1 MPEITRPGVTSRQS
15 IAPDTTAPTA
25 PTITAPGAPVA
36 TTPISASSHRRE
48 QAMRKSLA
56 ETEERFGGSRYLSRD
71 RKSKIRPTA
80 APATPVS
87 DAYIITMRS
96 KDAAPKRREVLEDLV
111 IREEQRKRDD
121 WLRAEEIKAA
131 VLPYQLQAEIQ
142 YAAQVEYINKVSQE
156 HAKAVQERQAR
167 DAEAAKYGYSS
178 YEALQQ
184 AIREEKA
191 IKRANELGL
200 ALTEAQ
206 IIAQTVAREGY
217 SGAAIQYGRDPG
229 ELIAEQE
236 AKARAA
242 QQSLQENFGV
252 EMDPRHGDYLR
263 DLSKFAAEQRETSA
277 SIQQTARSS
286 GAGTGI
292 VDPDTGLR
300 ILGSGM
306 SLKTSDYPSPPKGLN
321 QSVARLTK
329 NADGTGWNV
338 EAGIVAPSPVP
349 NTDDRSELER
359 TLQTHPFLLSPV
371 GRLVSDIWDDR
382 KEIAQAEVDAEEA
395 YKRYGERRK
404 AVEDAGLL
412 VGDEF
417 LISDPRS
424 QIQFDELRISA
435 EAATARAKE
444 AEDLQKKELFGVPY
458 QFSEWETGL
467 AKTLNLPKM
476 TREQAYG
483 LTWLQDPIISQ
494 IPVIAEFRA
503 GVLSG
508 AYSGIRDRPLTG
520 LASFGIGLVGG
531 AVVKGA
537 TMLPKAGKIVPPA
550 LKLAEAAW
558 VGSIGARTALSP
570 DLFSAGETF
579 GGIMTTEALPVAAG
593 AAVVPRM
600 RSVLPSAR
608 EMRIWAP
615 DDALPGGV
623 RMEAGW
629 RPSEAMI
636 EEGLPQVRA
645 MRRGEDPIASMKT
658 ISSRYPSKSGQ
669 LVEVMPDVYIGREYL
684 GQYEATLRYG
694 TPSQKPIP
702 PELLRPEDLVG
713 IPRSLRAEVVIREPV
728 FTERG
733 LAGGWR
739 PSEAMIEE
747 GLPQLRAQRRGEDPI
762 ASLKTLSSRHPSK
775 SGRIVEIMPGRYIGR
790 EYLGQYEA
798 TLKYGTPSQKPI
810 PPELLSTE
818 DLVDVPRDILG
829 GARQS
834 ADTAPGLPVQRYYAG
849 IPIRL
854 PRPLRTPS
862 RPHTTPS
869 GRPLRV
875 RPAESGIRP
884 DFSIART
891 SVLGLGVVPAI
902 TLGSDTRQVPIVSTS
917 ILSQLASDEAL
928 RQQMDEVQALRS
940 DVAEVSKLDDD
951 LAIMAAQRVDLR
963 LDQVQTGV
971 QIPRIT
977 RTPSPRIRPPRVRR
991 APSLRPRP
999 PRIPPVWSDEDQR
1012 RASFG
1017 DEFYLHAADLP
1028 TPHARLEET
1037 YTDLR
1042 DPKIRPAK
1050 IIRNLQRVT
1059 IGSPPRTPRRART
1072 VQTATVRKT
1081 PHRVPWDIPAVQP
1094 LDAVGVP
1101 DLVFDQKKKKSRRRR

>member
-1 MPEITRPGVTSRQS
+1 MPEITRPGGAPRQS
-15 IAPDTTAPTA
+15 IAPATTAPTA
-25 PTITAPGAPVA
+25 PTITAPGAPTA
-36 TTPISASSHRRE
+36 TTPVSASSHRRE
-48 QAMRKSLA
+48 QAMRKSFA
-56 ETEERFGGSRYLSRD
+56 ETKERFGRSKYLSRD

-80 APATPVS
+80 APATPIS
-87 DAYIITMRS
+87 DAYIITMRP
-96 KDAAPKRREVLEDLV
+96 KDAAPKRREMLDDLV
-111 IREEQRKRDD
+111 VREEQRKRED
-121 WLRAEEIKAA
+121 WLRAEEVRAA
-131 VLPYQLQAEIQ
+131 VLPHQLQAEIQ
-142 YAAQVEYINKVSQE
+142 YAAQVEYYNKVSQE

-178 YEALQQ
+178 YEALLQ

-242 QQSLQENFGV
+242 QRSLRENFGV
-252 EMDPRHGDYLR
+252 EMDPSHGDYLR
-263 DLSKFAAEQRETSA
+263 DLSKFAAEQRQTSA
-277 SIQQTARSS
+277 SIQQTAQSS
-286 GAGTGI
+286 GI
-292 VDPDTGLR
+292 VDQDTGLR
-300 ILGSGM
+300 IVSAGPP
-306 SLKTSDYPSPPKGLN
+306 LKTSDYPSPPKGLN

-349 NTDDRSELER
+349 NADDRSELER
-359 TLQTHPFLLSPV
+359 TLQTHPFLLSPF
-371 GRLVSDIWDDR
+371 GRLVQDIWDDR

-395 YKRYGERRK
+395 YKRYEERRK
-404 AVEDAGLL
+404 AAEDAGLL

-444 AEDLQKKELFGVPY
+444 VEDLQKKELFGIPY
-458 QFSEWETGL
+458 KFNEWETGL
-467 AKTLNLPKM
+467 AKSLNLPALS
-476 TREQAYG
+476 REQAFG
-483 LTWLQDPIISQ
+483 LTRLQDPIISQ

-503 GVLSG
+503 GVLYG

-531 AVVKGA
+531 AAVKGA
-537 TMLPKAGKIVPPA
+537 TMLPKAGKIVLPS

-570 DLFSAGETF
+570 DFFSAGETF

-608 EMRIWAP
+608 QMRIWAP

-645 MRRGEDPIASMKT
+645 MRRGEDPVASLKT
-658 ISSRYPSKSGQ
+658 ISSRYPSKSGRI
-669 LVEVMPDVYIGREYL
+669 VEVMPDVYIGREYL

-702 PELLRPEDLVG
+702 PELLSAEDLVG
-713 IPRSLRAEVVIREPV
+713 IPRSLRAEVEIREPV

-762 ASLKTLSSRHPSK
+762 VSLKTLSSRHPSK
-775 SGRIVEIMPGRYIGR
+775 SGRIVEIMPEIYIGR

-798 TLKYGTPSQKPI
+798 TLKYGTPSVKPI
-810 PPELLSTE
+810 PPELLRPE
-818 DLVDVPRDILG
+818 DLVDVPKNLLG

-834 ADTAPGLPVQRYYAG
+834 ADPRHGAPVQKYYAG

-854 PRPLRTPS
+854 PRPFRTPS
-862 RPHTTPS
+862 RPHTSQS
-869 GRPLRV
+869 GRPLRI
-875 RPAESGIRP
+875 RPAKSGIRP
-884 DFSIART
+884 DFSIARA
-891 SVLGLGVVPAI
+891 SVLGLGVVPAV

-917 ILSQLASDEAL
+917 ILSQIASDEAL

-977 RTPSPRIRPPRVRR
+977 RTPSPRIRPPRIRR
-991 APSLRPRP
+991 PDPIRIRP
-999 PRIPPVWSDEDQR
+999 PRVPTGWPEDPR
-1012 RASFG
+1012 RPSFG
-1017 DEFYLHAADLP
+1017 GEFYLHAADLP
-1028 TPHARLEET
+1028 TPHARLEEA

-1050 IIRNLQRVT
+1050 VIRNLERIT

-1081 PHRVPWDIPAVQP
+1081 PHRVPWDIPAVRP
-1094 LDAVGVP
+1094 LDVLGIP
-1101 DLVFDQKKKKSRRRR
+1101 DLVLGPKRKKSRRRR

>member
-1 MPEITRPGVTSRQS
+1 
-15 IAPDTTAPTA
+15 
-25 PTITAPGAPVA
+25 
-36 TTPISASSHRRE
+36 
-48 QAMRKSLA
+48 MRKSFA
-56 ETEERFGGSRYLSRD
+56 ETEKRFGRSRHLSRD
-71 RKSKIRPTA
+71 QKNKIRPTA

-111 IREEQRKRDD
+111 IREEQRKREG
-121 WLRAEEIKAA
+121 WLRAEEVRAA

-142 YAAQVEYINKVSQE
+142 YAAQVEYINKISQE
-156 HAKAVQERQAR
+156 HTKAVQERQAR
-167 DAEAAKYGYSS
+167 DAEAARYGYSS
-178 YEALQQ
+178 HEALQA

-200 ALTEAQ
+200 SLTESQ
-206 IIAQTVAREGY
+206 QIAQTIAREGY
-217 SGAAIQYGRDPG
+217 QGAATHYGQDPQAM
-229 ELIAEQE
+229 IAEQT
-236 AKARAA
+236 ARAESA
-242 QQSLQENFGV
+242 QRSLRENFGV
-252 EMDPRHGDYLR
+252 EMDPSHGDYLR
-263 DLSKFAAEQRETSA
+263 DLSKFAAEQRQTSA

-300 ILGSGM
+300 ITGSGM
-306 SLKTSDYPSPPKGLN
+306 SLKTSDYPAPPTTQESFGLE
-321 QSVARLTK
+321 QSLR
-329 NADGTGWNV
+329 
-338 EAGIVAPSPVP
+338 
-349 NTDDRSELER
+349 
-359 TLQTHPFLLSPV
+359 THPILLSPV
-371 GRLVSDIWDDR
+371 GQFVQDILRDR
-382 KEIAQAEVDAEEA
+382 SEIERKQQAADSA
-395 YKRYGERRK
+395 YQEYETRRK
-404 AVEDAGLL
+404 AAEDAGLI
-412 VGDEF
+412 VGDDF
-417 LISDPRS
+417 LVTDKQS
-424 QIQFDELRISA
+424 QIQYNELRIAA
-435 EAATARAKE
+435 ETAQRMGKG
-444 AEDLQKKELFGVPY
+444 AEDLQKKELFGIPY
-458 QFSEWETGL
+458 KFSEWETGL

-531 AVVKGA
+531 AAVKGA
-537 TMLPKAGKIVPPA
+537 TMLPKAGKIVPPT

-608 EMRIWAP
+608 QMRIWAP

-733 LAGGWR
+733 LVAGWR

-747 GLPQLRAQRRGEDPI
+747 GLPQVRAMRRGEDPI

-1012 RASFG
+1012 RPSFG

-1028 TPHARLEET
+1028 TPHARLEEA

-1050 IIRNLQRVT
+1050 VIRNLQRVT
-1059 IGSPPRTPRRART
+1059 IGSPPRTPRRPRT

>member
-1 MPEITRPGVTSRQS
+1 MPEITRPGGTPGQS

-25 PTITAPGAPVA
+25 PTITAPGAPVV
-36 TTPISASSHRRE
+36 TSPVSSSSRRRE

-56 ETEERFGGSRYLSRD
+56 ETEERFGRSRYLSSA
-71 RKSKIRPTA
+71 RKREIQVRS
-80 APATPVS
+80 APRTPVS
-87 DAYIITMRS
+87 DAYVITMRP
-96 KDAAPKRREVLEDLV
+96 KDAAPKRRETLENLV
-111 IREEQRKRDD
+111 VREEQRKRED
-121 WLRAEEIKAA
+121 WLRAEEVRAA
-131 VLPYQLQAEIQ
+131 VLPHQLQAEIQ
-142 YAAQVEYINKVSQE
+142 YAAQVEYYNKVSQE

-178 YEALQQ
+178 YEALLQ

-191 IKRANELGL
+191 IKRANELGYS
-200 ALTEAQ
+200 LTEAQ
-206 IIAQTVAREGY
+206 LIAQTIAREGY
-217 SGAAIQYGRDPG
+217 QGAAIHYGQDPQAM
-229 ELIAEQE
+229 IAEQT
-236 AKARAA
+236 ARAEAA
-242 QQSLQENFGV
+242 QRSLRENFGV
-252 EMDPRHGDYLR
+252 EMDPSHGDYLR
-263 DLSKFAAEQRETSA
+263 DLSKFAAEQRQTSA
-277 SIQQTARSS
+277 SIQQTAQSS
-286 GAGTGI
+286 GI
-292 VDPDTGLR
+292 VDQDTGLR
-300 ILGSGM
+300 IVSAGPP
-306 SLKTSDYPSPPKGLN
+306 LKTSDYPSPPKGLN

-349 NTDDRSELER
+349 NADDRSELER
-359 TLQTHPFLLSPV
+359 TLQTHPFLLSPF
-371 GRLVSDIWDDR
+371 GRLVQDIWDDR

-395 YKRYGERRK
+395 YKRYEERRK
-404 AVEDAGLL
+404 AAEDAGLL

-444 AEDLQKKELFGVPY
+444 VEDLQKKELFGIPY
-458 QFSEWETGL
+458 KFNEWETGL

-476 TREQAYG
+476 TREQAFI
-483 LTWLQDPIISQ
+483 LAQMLPKDPGTSQ
-494 IPVIAEFRA
+494 IPAIAEFRA
-503 GVLSG
+503 GVLYG

-558 VGSIGARTALSP
+558 VGSIGARTVISP

-645 MRRGEDPIASMKT
+645 MRRGEDPVASLKT
-658 ISSRYPSKSGQ
+658 ISSRYPSKSGRI
-669 LVEVMPDVYIGREYL
+669 VEVMPDVYIGREYL

-702 PELLRPEDLVG
+702 PELLNPEDLVG
-713 IPRSLRAEVVIREPV
+713 IPRSMRAEVAIQEPV

-733 LAGGWR
+733 LVAGWR

-747 GLPQLRAQRRGEDPI
+747 GLPQLRAIRRGEDPI
-762 ASLKTLSSRHPSK
+762 ASLKTISSRYPSK
-775 SGRIVEIMPGRYIGR
+775 SGRIVEVMPDVYIGR

-798 TLKYGTPSQKPI
+798 TLKYGTPSVKPI
-810 PPELLSTE
+810 PPELLRPE
-818 DLVDVPRDILG
+818 DLVDVPKNLLG

-834 ADTAPGLPVQRYYAG
+834 ADPRHGVPVQKYYAG

-854 PRPLRTPS
+854 PRPFRTPS
-862 RPHTTPS
+862 RPHTSQS
-869 GRPLRV
+869 GRPLRI
-875 RPAESGIRP
+875 RPAKSGIRP
-884 DFSIART
+884 DFSIARA
-891 SVLGLGVVPAI
+891 SVLGLGVVPAV

-928 RQQMDEVQALRS
+928 RQQMDEVQALQS

-991 APSLRPRP
+991 PDPIRIRP
-999 PRIPPVWSDEDQR
+999 PRVPTGWPEDQR

-1028 TPHARLEET
+1028 TPHARLEEA

-1050 IIRNLQRVT
+1050 VIRNLQRVT

-1081 PHRVPWDIPAVQP
+1081 PHRVPWDIPAVRP

-1101 DLVFDQKKKKSRRRR
+1101 DLVFDQKKKKKSRRRR